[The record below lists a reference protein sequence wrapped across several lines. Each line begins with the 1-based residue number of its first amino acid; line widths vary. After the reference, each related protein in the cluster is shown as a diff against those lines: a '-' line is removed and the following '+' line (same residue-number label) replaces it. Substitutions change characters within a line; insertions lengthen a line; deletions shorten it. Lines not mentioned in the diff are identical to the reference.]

1 MNLWEAL
8 TTTPE
13 MERLD
18 FVIRGHERLELR
30 LSRLIDVLLE
40 KQLIT
45 HNEAAKLRADEPVRA
60 ARQPQ

>member
-18 FVIRGHERLELR
+18 FVIREYEMLEHR

-45 HNEAAKLRADEPVRA
+45 HDEAAQLRTDEPVRA
-60 ARQPQ
+60 ARQRQ